1 MDVNKDRI
9 RHQLMNMYLLA
20 MADGTFDEKEQLF
33 LAQRARQFDL
43 SLDELFDIINEAN
56 EINTGGVPESLQDR
70 VKNLYDL
77 AQIIWSDGKVSS
89 EERAVL
95 ISFIRKYGFVE
106 ENVEDIATYLLEEAQ
121 KGSEV
126 QSIIDQIQNN

>member
-56 EINTGGVPESLQDR
+56 EINTGDVPESLQDR